1 MNLRDTIRV
10 LTPYTA
16 SSSYTLPE
24 LATIAFSEGYVFAS
38 DGISSLALTSSE
50 TAHGVCVK
58 AAPLSS
64 WLTSIEEDRQLSAGL
79 LDGNMK
85 IIASGAAASYCSFPV
100 SPLSTYRLEVP
111 TKAPAMARPLAHI
124 ADTALLAESL
134 GYVLKR
140 SGTDS
145 TFRWASGVTLDFS
158 HESVRAYMTDNI
170 TMAISACEAKVLA
183 DETLMITH
191 GAAQRLQSLAS
202 SFPGDAVLSL
212 QDNML
217 YVTVAGA
224 TFSTVIVEGADELEN
239 FLQNVEPFS
248 ELETFDPGYEFIG
261 ALRRHGTFAGRDG
274 AGTHIRIE
282 GDEATI
288 FTGTESGRIK
298 DRVQLAGDHPD
309 AEICTGASVLARMLT
324 EGATLRVTEEA
335 VLTVD
340 PAGHCALL
348 CAWDDAGEVA

>member
-1 MNLRDTIRV
+1 MNFRDKIRM

-24 LATIAFSEGYVFAS
+24 LATIAFAEGYAFAS
-38 DGISSLALTSSE
+38 DGISSLAVSSTE

-58 AAPLSS
+58 AAPLSA
-64 WLTSIEEDRQLSAGL
+64 WLTSIEDDRQLTAGL
-79 LDGNMK
+79 MDGNMK
-85 IIASGAAASYCSFPV
+85 VIASGDATSYCSFPV

-111 TKAPAMARPLAHI
+111 EKAPATARPLAHI
-124 ADTALLAESL
+124 ADTVLLSESL
-134 GYVLKR
+134 SYVLKR
-140 SGTDS
+140 SGTDA

-158 HESVRAYMTDNI
+158 HESIRAYMTDNI
-170 TMAISACEAKVLA
+170 TMAVSACEAKVLA

-191 GAAQRLQSLAS
+191 GAAQRLQALVG

-217 YVTVAGA
+217 YVTVDGA
-224 TFSTVIVEGADELEN
+224 TFSTVIVEGADELDN

-248 ELETFDPGYEFIG
+248 ELETFDPGYDFIG
-261 ALRRHGTFAGRDG
+261 AMRRHGSFAGRDG
-274 AGTHIRIE
+274 AGTQIRIE

-288 FTGTESGRIK
+288 FTGTEQGRIK
-298 DRVQLAGDHPD
+298 DRVKLAGEHPD

-335 VLTVD
+335 VMTLD

-348 CAWDDAGEVA
+348 CAWDDEVQG